1 MELVQLETRRSEDVG
16 GGAVA
21 VITLNDPSHRN
32 MLSGRLVAELIEAM
46 DTVESDSHI
55 GALVVTGAPPAFCAG
70 ADLGNLGSDRE
81 RASAPGRGR
90 EAGLRGIYEGFLRVA
105 ESPLP
110 TVAAVNGPAVGAG
123 MNLALACDV
132 RIAGRS
138 ARFITRFLDLG
149 LHPGGGHSFM
159 LQRVG
164 GQQLAA
170 AMLLF
175 GERLDGEAA
184 ASHGLAWRCVEDDQL
199 LEDAVSFAMR
209 AASTPRA
216 LAVRAKDTLSR
227 VSALDEHAAAVD
239 VELAAQMWSM
249 GEPFF
254 AERLAALRARVTG
267 SSSSS

>member
-46 DTVESDSHI
+46 DTGESDSHI
-55 GALVVTGAPPAFCAG
+55 GAQVVT
-70 ADLGNLGSDRE
+70 GSDRE

-227 VSALDEHAAAVD
+227 VAALDEHAAAVD

-267 SSSSS
+267 SSRSS